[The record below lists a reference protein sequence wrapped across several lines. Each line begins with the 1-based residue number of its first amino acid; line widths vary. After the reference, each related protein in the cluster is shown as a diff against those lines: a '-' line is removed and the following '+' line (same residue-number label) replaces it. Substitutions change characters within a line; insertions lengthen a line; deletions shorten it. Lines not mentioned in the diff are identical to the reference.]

1 MRQPSTLDL
10 RPSART
16 SLPSSSSLSVRGPLH
31 TLSRSPPA
39 PTSPTG
45 THHHPVRTVV
55 LSLFPSVGQVRL
67 SGPSHSP
74 YPCPQPCPRPRCL
87 SNLTLANP
95 STATYPPPPSC
106 TAVIPSFSISLS
118 LFLSRTTST
127 YHFYAL
133 AVWMHHRANSYAKLP
148 MVRYLPTYLPS
159 YLPSWLATY
168 SRKTRW
174 GCKLRITVDIN

>member
-118 LFLSRTTST
+118 LSLSLT
-127 YHFYAL
+127 YHVY
-133 AVWMHHRANSYAKLP
+133 LP
-148 MVRYLPTYLPS
+148 LLRFSSVDASPCQFLCETTNGSLPTYLP
-159 YLPSWLATY
+159 T
-168 SRKTRW
+168 
-174 GCKLRITVDIN
+174 

>member
-95 STATYPPPPSC
+95 LDCHLPSSAFLHRRYPL
-106 TAVIPSFSISLS
+106 VLHLSLS
-118 LFLSRTTST
+118 LT
-127 YHFYAL
+127 YHVY
-133 AVWMHHRANSYAKLP
+133 LP
-148 MVRYLPTYLPS
+148 LLRFSSVDAPPCQFLCETTNGSLPTYLP
-159 YLPSWLATY
+159 T
-168 SRKTRW
+168 
-174 GCKLRITVDIN
+174 